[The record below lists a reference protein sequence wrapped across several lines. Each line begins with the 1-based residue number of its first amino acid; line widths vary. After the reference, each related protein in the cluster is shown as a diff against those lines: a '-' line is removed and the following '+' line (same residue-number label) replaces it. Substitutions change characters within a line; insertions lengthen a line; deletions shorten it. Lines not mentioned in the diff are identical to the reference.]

1 MTISVQRLT
10 LFAIFD
16 SLEKD
21 LRSVLVSEILP
32 YHYLNSV
39 LNDNELS
46 KVSDRLKQHEGSKS
60 IDLEEP
66 ERFVQ
71 YLDLL
76 DTVHIINRN
85 KKKIVPTLGRYF
97 SGITAILEKCIP
109 VRNAVMHG
117 RPLEIDDFPTV
128 CGIASKLVVDKEYEW
143 SNVSETLSR
152 IENDPNYV
160 FGINFR
166 IVDDSTSEIFH
177 NLPIPEFDDTGFVGR
192 RPILD
197 KVETA
202 ISGPF
207 PVISLTGPG
216 GVGKTALALKSA
228 YRLLSSEKPLFDA
241 IVWVSA
247 KANTLTTKEI
257 KRIEGTIEDSIG
269 VFSTAMAEFQSTPL
283 SDPEDGLIEL
293 LTSFRVLLIIDNLET
308 VLDERLRRFIQK
320 VPKGS
325 KILLTSRI
333 GVGAGDLSIEVL
345 PLTMP
350 DSRVYFRKL
359 VESYGV
365 RTLQKIGMETLD
377 KYIRRLI
384 SNPLFL
390 KWFVTAVKAGSMP
403 EKLLA
408 DQREILSFCLE
419 NVMEHLSGNAKLI
432 CSVFMVVDG
441 PHSLPMLSQLSG
453 LSPMDIE
460 SALASLITCNIITMT
475 SVNDVG
481 DTAYQMSSLP
491 RAYLRRIYRL
501 SSETTAKD
509 ITKRYRRIQ
518 QTIEQADHYK
528 GQDVYR
534 LENFQIQNRD
544 HAIVVVELKK
554 AFALIRQKEFDSAEG
569 LLLQLSGIAPGYF
582 EIERVKA
589 YLKFETK
596 EFVAAKRAYEM
607 ALELNPDYGP
617 LHYWYG
623 GFLLRAYDDLDS
635 ALSAFQRAF
644 ELQPSS
650 LVRREQARVLMYKG
664 MFNESIEIVDEL
676 LRKEDLRS
684 RHGAILS
691 DLKIQ
696 CYCRCF
702 EHFMDIGEWQLAV
715 EVLVAAQEHGN
726 SIPSNVF
733 DERMA
738 LKYRGIMSRAEALSL
753 RLGGTDEE
761 EVIQEFLM
769 WTRELADREVRIG
782 RIGRVNA
789 GERGQFEAME
799 DSEVDDREPELFEGC
814 EVEGVVVRIATSRE
828 FGFIRTT
835 GGSELFFHQAAVVT
849 RSQCLYM
856 GIGVS
861 VECKVGTNAKGY
873 CGKEVR
879 LKFSEN
885 LDDLVGTKETISACV
900 VNRSKNSTYGF
911 AIISQYGSVLIR
923 QEDLLTPE
931 EWNLL
936 KEGDT
941 VELCVERNEN
951 GYIGS
956 QIALAVA

>member
-1 MTISVQRLT
+1 
-10 LFAIFD
+10 
-16 SLEKD
+16 
-21 LRSVLVSEILP
+21 
-32 YHYLNSV
+32 
-39 LNDNELS
+39 
-46 KVSDRLKQHEGSKS
+46 
-60 IDLEEP
+60 
-66 ERFVQ
+66 
-71 YLDLL
+71 
-76 DTVHIINRN
+76 
-85 KKKIVPTLGRYF
+85 
-97 SGITAILEKCIP
+97 
-109 VRNAVMHG
+109 
-117 RPLEIDDFPTV
+117 
-128 CGIASKLVVDKEYEW
+128 
-143 SNVSETLSR
+143 
-152 IENDPNYV
+152 
-160 FGINFR
+160 
-166 IVDDSTSEIFH
+166 
-177 NLPIPEFDDTGFVGR
+177 
-192 RPILD
+192 
-197 KVETA
+197 
-202 ISGPF
+202 
-207 PVISLTGPG
+207 
-216 GVGKTALALKSA
+216 
-228 YRLLSSEKPLFDA
+228 
-241 IVWVSA
+241 
-247 KANTLTTKEI
+247 
-257 KRIEGTIEDSIG
+257 
-269 VFSTAMAEFQSTPL
+269 MAEFQSTPV
-283 SDPEDGLIEL
+283 SDPEDGLVEL
-293 LTSFRVLLIIDNLET
+293 LASFRVLLIIDNLET

-333 GVGAGDLSIEVL
+333 GVGAGDLSIEIP

-350 DSRVYFRKL
+350 ESRVYFKKL

-365 RTLQKIGMETLD
+365 WALQRIGTETLD
-377 KYIRRLI
+377 RYIRRLI

-403 EKLLA
+403 EKLLS
-408 DQREILSFCLE
+408 DQTEILRFCLE
-419 NVMEHLSGNAKLI
+419 NVVEHLSGNAKLI
-432 CSVFMVVDG
+432 CNVFMVVDG

-453 LSPMDIE
+453 LSPVDIE

-481 DTAYQMSSLP
+481 DTAYQMSTLP
-491 RAYLRRIYRL
+491 RAYLRRIYKI

-518 QTIEQADHYK
+518 QTIEQADHYHGK
-528 GQDVYR
+528 DVYR
-534 LENFQIQNRD
+534 LENFHIQNRD

-554 AFALIRQKEFDSAEG
+554 AFSLIRQKQFDSAEG

-623 GFLLRAYDDLDS
+623 GFLLRAYDDLDN

-664 MFNESIEIVDEL
+664 MFNESIEIIDEL
-676 LRKEDLRS
+676 LRNEDLRS

-696 CYCRCF
+696 CYCRSF
-702 EHFMDIGEWQLAV
+702 EHFMDLGEWKLAV
-715 EVLVAAQEHGN
+715 EILVTAQEHGN

-738 LKYRGIMSRAEALSL
+738 LKYRSIMSRAETLSL

-761 EVIQEFLM
+761 EIIQEFLM
-769 WTRELADREVRIG
+769 WTRELADRGVRIG

-789 GERGQFEAME
+789 GDRRLFESVGNSE
-799 DSEVDDREPELFEGC
+799 DNDGEPELFEGC
-814 EVEGVVVRIATSRE
+814 EVEGVVVRIAASRE

-835 GGSELFFHQAAVVT
+835 GGSELFFHQSAAVT

-856 GIGVS
+856 GIGVV

-879 LKFSEN
+879 LKFSKDLE
-885 LDDLVGTKETISACV
+885 DLVRTKETVSACV
-900 VNRSKNSTYGF
+900 VDRSKNSTYGF

-923 QEDLLTPE
+923 QDDLLTPV
-931 EWNLL
+931 EWKFL

-941 VELCVERNEN
+941 VELCVEKNAN
-951 GYIGS
+951 GYIGR

>member
-16 SLEKD
+16 SLERD

-46 KVSDRLKQHEGSKS
+46 KVSDRLKQNEGYKS
-60 IDLEEP
+60 VDLEEP

-85 KKKIVPTLGRYF
+85 KKKITPTLGRYF
-97 SGITAILEKCIP
+97 SGITAILEKCAP

-117 RPLEIDDFPTV
+117 RPLEIDDFPTI
-128 CGIASKLVVDKEYEW
+128 CGIASKLVMDEEYDW
-143 SNVSETLSR
+143 PNVSETLSR
-152 IENDPNYV
+152 IENDPDYV

-166 IVDDSTSEIFH
+166 IIDDSTSEIFH

-192 RPILD
+192 RSILG
-197 KVETA
+197 KVESA

-228 YRLLSSEKPLFDA
+228 YRLLSSERPSFDA

-247 KANTLTTKEI
+247 KASTLTTKEI
-257 KRIEGTIEDSIG
+257 QRIEGAIEDSIG

-283 SDPEDGLIEL
+283 SDPEDGLVEL
-293 LTSFRVLLIIDNLET
+293 LGSFRVLLIIDNLET

-333 GVGAGDLSIEVL
+333 GVGTGDLSIEIP

-350 DSRVYFRKL
+350 ESRVYFKKL
-359 VESYGV
+359 VESYSV
-365 RTLQKIGMETLD
+365 WTLQKIGAETLD
-377 KYIRRLI
+377 RYIRRLI

-390 KWFVTAVKAGSMP
+390 KWFVTAVKSGSMP
-403 EKLLA
+403 EKLLS
-408 DQREILSFCLE
+408 DQTEILRFCLE
-419 NVMEHLSGNAKLI
+419 NVVEHLSGNAKQI
-432 CSVFMVVDG
+432 CNVFMVVDG

-453 LSPMDIE
+453 LSPVDIE

-481 DTAYQMSSLP
+481 DTAYQMSTLP
-491 RAYLRRIYRL
+491 RAYLKRIYRI
-501 SSETTAKD
+501 SSEATAKD

-518 QTIEQADHYK
+518 QTIEQADHYHGK
-528 GQDVYR
+528 DVYR
-534 LENFQIQNRD
+534 LENFHIKNRD

-554 AFALIRQKEFDSAEG
+554 AFSLIRQKRFDSAEG
-569 LLLQLSGIAPGYF
+569 LLLELSGIAPGYF

-596 EFVAAKRAYEM
+596 EYVAAKRAYEM

-623 GFLLRAYDDLDS
+623 GFLLRAYDDLDN
-635 ALSAFQRAF
+635 ALNSFQRAF
-644 ELQPSS
+644 ELEPSS

-664 MFNESIEIVDEL
+664 MFNESVEIIDEL
-676 LRKEDLRS
+676 LRSEDLRS

-696 CYCRCF
+696 CYCRSF
-702 EHFMDIGEWQLAV
+702 EHFMDIGEWKLAV
-715 EVLVAAQEHGN
+715 EILVAAQEHGN

-738 LKYRGIMSRAEALSL
+738 LKYRSIMSRAETLSL

-769 WTRELADREVRIG
+769 WTRELADRGVRIG

-789 GERGQFEAME
+789 GDRGQFESAGSSE
-799 DSEVDDREPELFEGC
+799 DDDGGPELFEGC
-814 EVEGVVVRIATSRE
+814 EVEGFVVRIATSRE

-835 GGSELFFHQAAVVT
+835 GGSELFFHQSSVVT

-856 GIGVS
+856 GIGVI

-873 CGKEVR
+873 CGKDVR
-879 LKFSEN
+879 LKFSKN
-885 LDDLVGTKETISACV
+885 LEDLVGTEKMVSACV
-900 VNRSKNSTYGF
+900 VDRSKNSTYGF

-923 QEDLLTPE
+923 QDDLLTPK
-931 EWNLL
+931 EWNML

-941 VELCVERNEN
+941 VELRVEKNEN
-951 GYIGS
+951 GYIGK
-956 QIALAVA
+956 QIALAVT